1 MLDMFRPPPLM
12 GRKTRQM
19 PMPAASSSAANRG
32 NMGAHGGGSVL
43 RPHSAVRAAHCWL
56 QAARKRVLFAPAS
69 ERATAAEQASAA
81 ASVIVSSVLLAK
93 NYDKDL

>member
-43 RPHSAVRAAHCWL
+43 RPRSVRPGLLLAAGSQKKSSFC
-56 QAARKRVLFAPAS
+56 AC
-69 ERATAAEQASAA
+69 ERAS
-81 ASVIVSSVLLAK
+81 
-93 NYDKDL
+93 DCG